1 MQRTVETKTETEMNM
16 KIRSEELGCQCRD
29 VLEVRKD
36 GSSSVDYVVRVYY

>member
-1 MQRTVETKTETEMNM
+1 METETETKTETEM

-36 GSSSVDYVVRVYY
+36 GSISVDYVVGVYY